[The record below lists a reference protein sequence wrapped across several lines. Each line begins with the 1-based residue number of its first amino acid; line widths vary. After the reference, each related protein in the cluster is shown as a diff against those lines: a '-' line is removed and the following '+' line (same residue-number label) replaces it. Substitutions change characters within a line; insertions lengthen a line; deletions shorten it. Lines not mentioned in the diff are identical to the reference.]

1 MFQGPLPGDGTGSV
15 KASDSIT
22 RIYACATMWHESEE
36 EQLEMLKSLFRI
48 DTDYHRRKMA
58 RNHFKVVDP
67 DYYNWETHI
76 LFDDCMELTDD
87 EEKIV
92 NKFVKQLVSL
102 MDEAAS
108 RHYGKPVKIKPCK
121 KYPTPYGGRLVWTL
135 PGKTQIICHLKVSHD
150 KALKAETVKNKYF
163 FFRTKTK

>member
-1 MFQGPLPGDGTGSV
+1 MTNL
-15 KASDSIT
+15 
-22 RIYACATMWHESEE
+22 
-36 EQLEMLKSLFRI
+36 
-48 DTDYHRRKMA
+48 A
-58 RNHFKVVDP
+58 RLHLNVVDP

-76 LFDDCMELTDD
+76 LFDDCMELSDHD

-108 RHYGKPVKIKPCK
+108 RHYGKPVKVKPCK

-135 PGKTQIICHLKVSHD
+135 PGKTKIVCHLKVS
-150 KALKAETVKNKYF
+150 YS
-163 FFRTKTK
+163 

>member
-1 MFQGPLPGDGTGSV
+1 
-15 KASDSIT
+15 
-22 RIYACATMWHESEE
+22 
-36 EQLEMLKSLFRI
+36 
-48 DTDYHRRKMA
+48 MA
-58 RNHFKVVDP
+58 RFVLSRIKLKILFISRQKHNNIFKIIPYYTKYQYLASLTNLARLHLNVVDP

-76 LFDDCMELTDD
+76 LFDDCMELSDHD

-108 RHYGKPVKIKPCK
+108 RHYGKPVKVKPCK

-135 PGKTQIICHLKVSHD
+135 PGKTKIVCHLKVS
-150 KALKAETVKNKYF
+150 YF
-163 FFRTKTK
+163 